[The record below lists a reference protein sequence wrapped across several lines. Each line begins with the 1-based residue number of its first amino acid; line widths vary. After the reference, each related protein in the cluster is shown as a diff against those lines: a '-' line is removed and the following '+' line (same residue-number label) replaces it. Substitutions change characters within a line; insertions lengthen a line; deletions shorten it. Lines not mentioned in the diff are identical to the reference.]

1 MRESRIRHLIFSSL
15 LSGSLFLISARPL
28 LALQEDHRSKV
39 PVVGK
44 ITGGTNRQAFTGKVQ
59 SLDLKR
65 NLLVVNTVEGNTTE
79 FFPLKKGIPVSS
91 AGGGRI
97 RIKQLTPGTTIII
110 YFDVKED
117 RRTVTEITVLDTAS
131 GGKGE
136 KANPPS

>member
-1 MRESRIRHLIFSSL
+1 MRESCVRHLILSYL
-15 LSGSLFLISARPL
+15 LSGSLLLIAARPV
-28 LALQEDHRSKV
+28 LALQEEHRSKV

-65 NLLVVNTVEGNTTE
+65 NLLVVNTVEGNSTE

-97 RIKQLTPGTTIII
+97 RIKELTPGTTIIV
-110 YFDVKED
+110 YFDVRND
-117 RRTVTEITVLDTAS
+117 RRTVTEITVLDTGRS
-131 GGKGE
+131 GKGE

>member
-1 MRESRIRHLIFSSL
+1 MRESRVRYPILSCL
-15 LSGSLFLISARPL
+15 LSGSLFLIAARPVW
-28 LALQEDHRSKV
+28 AQQEDHRSKV

-44 ITGGTNRQAFTGKVQ
+44 ITGGSNRQAFTGKVR

-65 NLLVVNTVEGNTTE
+65 NLLVVNTVEGDSTE

-97 RIKQLTPGTTIII
+97 RIKALTPGTTIIV
-110 YFDVKED
+110 YFDVRED

-131 GGKGE
+131 GGKGV